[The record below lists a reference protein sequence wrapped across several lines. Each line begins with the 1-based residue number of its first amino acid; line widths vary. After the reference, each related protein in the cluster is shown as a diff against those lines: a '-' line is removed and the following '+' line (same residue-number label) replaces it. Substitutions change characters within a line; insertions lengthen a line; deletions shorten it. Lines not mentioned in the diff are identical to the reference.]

1 VIQTQSSE
9 PAQLPAAAPDVAS
22 DAGAHARTGKLD
34 DSAMAHEQQRP
45 SESKPS
51 TILVVD
57 DEPLARQM
65 FADLLEAQGFKV
77 VTVARG
83 EEAFNF
89 LHEVDLVL
97 LDAMLPGRDGWT
109 ICREIKSRHDAM
121 LPVIMVTARTA
132 PDDVVRTFAA
142 GADDYVA
149 KPFHVAELT
158 ARIESRLRVHR
169 AEVALKRA
177 NQQLRDLAD
186 QNYELY
192 EKARADAEERALL
205 LKELDHRVRNNLSVI
220 MGLLSMERNRRPPR
234 PSEEALSSLEHR
246 MRSFLLVHEALR
258 RQNYRGIP
266 AREIAE
272 KLAQRLRNAWD
283 PERRV
288 KVELHGD
295 VGSLNERRGFALA
308 LALNELITNA
318 FRHGFPE
325 HRVGTLTI
333 RLARTNGRAS
343 VQVADNGIGVAS
355 TQLPNKVIGSGRSI
369 VDALVKDELDGQLEF
384 HSTDEGTTVT
394 IEFPVD

>member
-1 VIQTQSSE
+1 MSSSYERSTVSHPTARSAAARAAAASSRLGSAAQTS
-9 PAQLPAAAPDVAS
+9 ARVPAAEP
-22 DAGAHARTGKLD
+22 
-34 DSAMAHEQQRP
+34 RP
-45 SESKPS
+45 SR
-51 TILVVD
+51 ILVVD

-65 FADLLEAQGFKV
+65 FSDLLEAQGFTV
-77 VTVARG
+77 ITVARG
-83 EEAFNF
+83 EEAFGF
-89 LHEVDLVL
+89 LGEVDLVL

-109 ICREIKSRHDAM
+109 ICREIKDRHDAM
-121 LPVIMVTARTA
+121 MPIIMVTARTA

-149 KPFHVAELT
+149 KPFHVAELI

-186 QNYELY
+186 QNYDLY
-192 EKARADAEERALL
+192 ERARADAEERALL

-234 PSEEALSSLEHR
+234 PSDEALASLEHR
-246 MRSFLLVHEALR
+246 LRSFLLVHDALR
-258 RQNYRGIP
+258 RQNYRGVS

-272 KLAQRLRNAWD
+272 KLAQRLRSAWD

-288 KVELHGD
+288 EVVLEGD

-318 FRHGFPE
+318 FRHGFPDQ
-325 HRVGTLTI
+325 RSGTLII
-333 RLARTNGRAS
+333 RLERSGDRGS
-343 VQVADNGIGVAS
+343 LQVADNGIGVAS
-355 TQLPNKVIGSGRSI
+355 AKIPDKVFGSGRSI
-369 VDALVKDELDGQLEF
+369 VGTLVKDELDGTVDF
-384 HSTDEGTTVT
+384 DSTESGTTVT
-394 IEFPVD
+394 ISFPLD

>member
-1 VIQTQSSE
+1 MVNHPTVNGADMHSAASRRASARAAIV
-9 PAQLPAAAPDVAS
+9 AQPAA
-22 DAGAHARTGKLD
+22 RTP
-34 DSAMAHEQQRP
+34 AAETR
-45 SESKPS
+45 PS

-65 FADLLEAQGFKV
+65 FSDLLEAQGFAV
-77 VTVARG
+77 ITVARG
-83 EEAFNF
+83 EEAFGF
-89 LHEVDLVL
+89 LNEVDLVL
-97 LDAMLPGRDGWT
+97 LDAMLPGQDGWT
-109 ICREIKSRHDAM
+109 ICREIKDRHDATM
-121 LPVIMVTARTA
+121 PIIMVTARTA

-186 QNYELY
+186 QNYDLY
-192 EKARADAEERALL
+192 ERARADAEERALL

-234 PSEEALSSLEHR
+234 PSDEALSSLEHR
-246 MRSFLLVHEALR
+246 LRSFLLVHDALR
-258 RQNYRGIP
+258 RQNYRGVP

-283 PERRV
+283 PDRRV
-288 KVELHGD
+288 EVQLQGD

-308 LALNELITNA
+308 LALNELLTNA
-318 FRHGFPE
+318 FRHGFPDQ
-325 HRVGTLTI
+325 RYGTITI
-333 RLARTNGRAS
+333 RLERDGDRGS
-343 VQVADNGIGVAS
+343 LEVSDNGIGVAS
-355 TQLPNKVIGSGRSI
+355 AQVPDKVFGSGRSI
-369 VDALVKDELDGQLEF
+369 VGTLVKDELDGDVDFDATEA
-384 HSTDEGTTVT
+384 GTTVT
-394 IEFPVD
+394 ISFALD

>member
-1 VIQTQSSE
+1 MMAGTRNTAARVPGPVQNAPET
-9 PAQLPAAAPDVAS
+9 ALPAPAPDT
-22 DAGAHARTGKLD
+22 RL
-34 DSAMAHEQQRP
+34 
-45 SESKPS
+45 S

-65 FADLLEAQGFKV
+65 FSDLLDAQGFRV
-77 VTVARG
+77 ITVARG
-83 EEAFNF
+83 EEAFGF
-89 LHEVDLVL
+89 LAEVDLVL
-97 LDAMLPGRDGWT
+97 LDAMLPGRDGWA
-109 ICREIKSRHDAM
+109 ICREIKDRHDPM
-121 LPVIMVTARTA
+121 MPIIMVTARTA

-192 EKARADAEERALL
+192 ERARADAEERALL

-234 PSEEALSSLEHR
+234 PSDEALSSLEHR
-246 MRSFLLVHEALR
+246 LRSFLLVHDALR
-258 RQNYRGIP
+258 RQNYRGVP

-272 KLAQRLRNAWD
+272 KLTQRLRSAWD

-288 KVELHGD
+288 DVLLEGD

-318 FRHGFPE
+318 FRHGFPD
-325 HRVGTLTI
+325 HREGTMII
-333 RLARTNGRAS
+333 RLEKTGDHAS
-343 VQVADNGIGVAS
+343 LQVSDNGIGSAS
-355 TQLPNKVIGSGRSI
+355 AEKPGKVIGSGRSI
-369 VDALVKDELDGQLEF
+369 VNALVKDELDGTVDFQASEK
-384 HSTDEGTTVT
+384 GTTVT
-394 IEFPVD
+394 ITFPVD

>member
-1 VIQTQSSE
+1 MTAESQGVVARASVR
-9 PAQLPAAAPDVAS
+9 PAQAVESPTPATPADTRLS
-22 DAGAHARTGKLD
+22 
-34 DSAMAHEQQRP
+34 S
-45 SESKPS
+45 
-51 TILVVD
+51 ILVVD

-65 FADLLEAQGFKV
+65 FSDLLEAQGFRV

-83 EEAFNF
+83 EEAFGF
-89 LHEVDLVL
+89 LNEVDLVL
-97 LDAMLPGRDGWT
+97 LDAMLPGRDGWE
-109 ICREIKSRHDAM
+109 ICREIKDRHDAM
-121 LPVIMVTARTA
+121 MPIIMVTARTA

-192 EKARADAEERALL
+192 ERARADAEERALL

-234 PSEEALSSLEHR
+234 PSDEALSSLEHR
-246 MRSFLLVHEALR
+246 LRSFLLVHDALR
-258 RQNYRGIP
+258 RQNYRGVP
-266 AREIAE
+266 AREIAD
-272 KLAQRLRNAWD
+272 KLAQRLRTAWD

-288 KVELHGD
+288 DVTLEGD

-318 FRHGFPE
+318 FRHGFRD
-325 HRVGTLTI
+325 HNHGTIVI
-333 RLARTNGRAS
+333 RLQRTDDRAV

-355 TQLPNKVIGSGRSI
+355 TQQPNRVIGSGRSI
-369 VDALVKDELDGQLEF
+369 VNALVKDELDGTVDFQ
-384 HSTDEGTTVT
+384 STDSGTTVT
-394 IEFPVD
+394 IEFPLD

>member
-1 VIQTQSSE
+1 MSRT
-9 PAQLPAAAPDVAS
+9 AFDAAATAAAHPRVSATS
-22 DAGAHARTGKLD
+22 DFGGSRQLRGAK
-34 DSAMAHEQQRP
+34 
-45 SESKPS
+45 
-51 TILVVD
+51 ILVVD

-65 FADLLEAQGFKV
+65 FTDLLEAQGFQV

-83 EEAFNF
+83 EEAFAF
-89 LHEVDLVL
+89 LTEVELVL
-97 LDAMLPGRDGWT
+97 LDAMLPGRDGWS
-109 ICREIKSRHDAM
+109 ICREIKEQHDAT
-121 LPVIMVTARTA
+121 LPIIMVTARTA

-177 NQQLRDLAD
+177 NQQLRELAD

-220 MGLLSMERNRRPPR
+220 MGLLSMERNRRPAR
-234 PSEEALSSLEHR
+234 PAAEALATLEQR
-246 MRSFLLVHEALR
+246 LRSFLLVHEALR
-258 RQNYRGIP
+258 RQNYRGVP

-288 KVELHGD
+288 EVQLEGD

-318 FRHGFPE
+318 FRHGFPDQR
-325 HRVGTLTI
+325 HGALLI
-333 RLARTNGRAS
+333 RLDRRDS
-343 VQVADNGIGVAS
+343 QVQLCVAHNGIGIVS
-355 TQLPNKVIGSGRSI
+355 SQRS
-369 VDALVKDELDGQLEF
+369 
-384 HSTDEGTTVT
+384 
-394 IEFPVD
+394 